1 MGASCVVKSEVPG
14 RVPRLSNAYD
24 SKTRPSQLH
33 RSSPSASGSEARE
46 TGSYQRQ
53 LLARGRNKN
62 TPPATKVDLAVVAC
76 WGLFFSD
83 TYINE
88 SQSVLLKNTFKR
100 ESIFGCFGIIAPHE
114 MGLLGFSLLRLLA
127 HRPLPTKHVTPLK
140 K

>member
-1 MGASCVVKSEVPG
+1 MFILHQDEMTKNNQSQQPLEVPSNLTIPFTSSMTIMRSGASCVVKSEVPG
-14 RVPRLSNAYD
+14 HVPRLSNAYD

-76 WGLFFSD
+76 CGLFFSD
-83 TYINE
+83 TYCI
-88 SQSVLLKNTFKR
+88 
-100 ESIFGCFGIIAPHE
+100 
-114 MGLLGFSLLRLLA
+114 
-127 HRPLPTKHVTPLK
+127 
-140 K
+140 